1 MGGLEVSNKSLRCE
15 RCLEIR
21 RITIIP
27 EYPEP
32 KLKMECRCD
41 TKEAKIFEFL
51 NEYKKKEN
59 FKLKCAK
66 CQNDNPK
73 DPKYCYICQKIYCS
87 KCCKD
92 FHSQLSN
99 LVTGEENNN
108 DIMKMIGHKVIGIDK
123 VDYHCILHQNEKF
136 IGFCKKCLLNFCQK
150 CEEENLHKDHEVA
163 IFSEIVLDLT
173 KKTIV
178 KGCINLC
185 REKIEHNEKICKKI
199 KKKIKNEENK
209 NKISS
214 LSKDN
219 KKINESIVELIESLF
234 EIYDKGKHINY
245 SIIFNARKNSG
256 FNIKKINFEKKGKE
270 EEDALTLIEYL
281 QNDFVL
287 KTEFSEKKK
296 QEKKEN
302 DILENQE
309 KYNNMVSIN
318 EVGNIYND
326 SDEDDEDKKKE
337 KEKEKKNINNIETPE
352 DIKNEIKEEKKEEK
366 KEEEKKEEEK
376 KEEEKKEEEK
386 IEEKKEEEK
395 KEEKKE
401 ESKKEKKEREKK
413 EKEEKAKKEKEDKER
428 AKREEKEKKEREK
441 KEKEEKA
448 RKEKEDKE
456 RAKREEKEKK
466 EKEKKEKEEKARK
479 EKEEKEKAKKDKQNK
494 KVDKKEDT
502 KEDKKEDKK
511 EEKKEEKKE
520 DKIEEK
526 KEDKKEENLKTIKT
540 QPVPKKISDKAALFK
555 QMMEAKGGG
564 IMGKAPTSKNNQGN
578 SEKTV
583 KIEHVRNEGNTV
595 DLLSNIKVTK
605 VAKKKPKKINF
616 E

>member
-108 DIMKMIGHKVIGIDK
+108 DIMKMIGHKVIGVDK

-256 FNIKKINFEKKGKE
+256 FNIKKITFEKKGKE

-281 QNDFVL
+281 QKDFVL

-337 KEKEKKNINNIETPE
+337 KEKEKKNVNNIEIPE
-352 DIKNEIKEEKKEEK
+352 DIKNEIK
-366 KEEEKKEEEK
+366 EEKKEEEK

-428 AKREEKEKKEREK
+428 AKREEKEKKE
-441 KEKEEKA
+441 
-448 RKEKEDKE
+448 
-456 RAKREEKEKK
+456 
-466 EKEKKEKEEKARK
+466 KEKKEKEEKARK

-494 KVDKKEDT
+494 KEDKKDDKKEDKT
-502 KEDKKEDKK
+502 EDKK

-555 QMMEAKGGG
+555 QMMETKGGG
-564 IMGKAPTSKNNQGN
+564 IMGKAPTSKNNLGN

>member
-108 DIMKMIGHKVIGIDK
+108 DIMKMIGHKVIGVDK

-185 REKIEHNEKICKKI
+185 HEKIEHNEKICKKI

-281 QNDFVL
+281 QKDFVL

-337 KEKEKKNINNIETPE
+337 KEKEKK
-352 DIKNEIKEEKKEEK
+352 KC
-366 KEEEKKEEEK
+366 
-376 KEEEKKEEEK
+376 
-386 IEEKKEEEK
+386 
-395 KEEKKE
+395 
-401 ESKKEKKEREKK
+401 
-413 EKEEKAKKEKEDKER
+413 
-428 AKREEKEKKEREK
+428 
-441 KEKEEKA
+441 
-448 RKEKEDKE
+448 
-456 RAKREEKEKK
+456 
-466 EKEKKEKEEKARK
+466 
-479 EKEEKEKAKKDKQNK
+479 
-494 KVDKKEDT
+494 
-502 KEDKKEDKK
+502 
-511 EEKKEEKKE
+511 
-520 DKIEEK
+520 
-526 KEDKKEENLKTIKT
+526 
-540 QPVPKKISDKAALFK
+540 
-555 QMMEAKGGG
+555 
-564 IMGKAPTSKNNQGN
+564 
-578 SEKTV
+578 
-583 KIEHVRNEGNTV
+583 
-595 DLLSNIKVTK
+595 
-605 VAKKKPKKINF
+605 
-616 E
+616 

>member
-108 DIMKMIGHKVIGIDK
+108 DIMKMIGHKVIGVDK

-185 REKIEHNEKICKKI
+185 HEKIEHNEKICKKI

-281 QNDFVL
+281 QKDFVL

-337 KEKEKKNINNIETPE
+337 KEKEKKNVNNIEIPE
-352 DIKNEIKEEKKEEK
+352 DIKNEIKEEKK
-366 KEEEKKEEEK
+366 EEK

-401 ESKKEKKEREKK
+401 ESKKEKKEREKR
-413 EKEEKAKKEKEDKER
+413 EKEEKAK
-428 AKREEKEKKEREK
+428 
-441 KEKEEKA
+441 
-448 RKEKEDKE
+448 KEKEDKE

-494 KVDKKEDT
+494 KEDKKDDKKEDKT
-502 KEDKKEDKK
+502 EDKK

-540 QPVPKKISDKAALFK
+540 QPVPRKISDKAALFK

-564 IMGKAPTSKNNQGN
+564 IMGKAPTSKNNLGN

>member
-245 SIIFNARKNSG
+245 SIIFNARKNSA
-256 FNIKKINFEKKGKE
+256 FNIKKITFEKKGKE

-281 QNDFVL
+281 QKDFVL

-337 KEKEKKNINNIETPE
+337 KEKEKKNVNNIEIHE
-352 DIKNEIKEEKKEEK
+352 DIKNEIK
-366 KEEEKKEEEK
+366 EEKKEEEK

-401 ESKKEKKEREKK
+401 ESKKEKKEREKR
-413 EKEEKAKKEKEDKER
+413 EKEEKAK
-428 AKREEKEKKEREK
+428 
-441 KEKEEKA
+441 
-448 RKEKEDKE
+448 KEKEDKE

-494 KVDKKEDT
+494 KEDKKEDT

-540 QPVPKKISDKAALFK
+540 QPVPKKLGDKAALFK

-564 IMGKAPTSKNNQGN
+564 IMGKAPTSKNNLGN

>member
-108 DIMKMIGHKVIGIDK
+108 DIMKMIGHKVIGVDK

-245 SIIFNARKNSG
+245 SIIFNARKNSA
-256 FNIKKINFEKKGKE
+256 FNIKKITFEKKGKE

-281 QNDFVL
+281 QKDFVL

-337 KEKEKKNINNIETPE
+337 KEKEKKSVNNIDTPE
-352 DIKNEIKEEKKEEK
+352 DIKNEIKEEKR
-366 KEEEKKEEEK
+366 EEK

-401 ESKKEKKEREKK
+401 NKKETKKRP
-413 EKEEKAKKEKEDKER
+413 
-428 AKREEKEKKEREK
+428 KRNLK
-441 KEKEEKA
+441 
-448 RKEKEDKE
+448 
-456 RAKREEKEKK
+456 
-466 EKEKKEKEEKARK
+466 
-479 EKEEKEKAKKDKQNK
+479 
-494 KVDKKEDT
+494 
-502 KEDKKEDKK
+502 
-511 EEKKEEKKE
+511 
-520 DKIEEK
+520 
-526 KEDKKEENLKTIKT
+526 KKEENEKMNSIKNEISQRMILDKKEIEEMLKNELNFGSPINNENK
-540 QPVPKKISDKAALFK
+540 QEEKKQEINDK
-555 QMMEAKGGG
+555 
-564 IMGKAPTSKNNQGN
+564 GN
-578 SEKTV
+578 
-583 KIEHVRNEGNTV
+583 I
-595 DLLSNIKVTK
+595 
-605 VAKKKPKKINF
+605 
-616 E
+616 

>member
-108 DIMKMIGHKVIGIDK
+108 DIMKMIGHKVIGVDK

-245 SIIFNARKNSG
+245 SIIFNARKNSA
-256 FNIKKINFEKKGKE
+256 FNIKKITFEKKGKE

-281 QNDFVL
+281 QKDFVL

-337 KEKEKKNINNIETPE
+337 KEKEKKNVNNIETPK

-366 KEEEKKEEEK
+366 REENKEEEKKEK
-376 KEEEKKEEEK
+376 EKKEEEK

-395 KEEKKE
+395 KEE
-401 ESKKEKKEREKK
+401 SKKEKKEREKR

-448 RKEKEDKE
+448 KKEKEDKE

-494 KVDKKEDT
+494 KEDKKEDT

-564 IMGKAPTSKNNQGN
+564 IMGKAPTSKNNLGN

>member
-108 DIMKMIGHKVIGIDK
+108 DIMKMIGHKVIGVDK

-281 QNDFVL
+281 QKDFVL

-337 KEKEKKNINNIETPE
+337 KEKEKKNVNNIEIPE
-352 DIKNEIKEEKKEEK
+352 DIKNEIKEEK

-376 KEEEKKEEEK
+376 KEEEKKEEK
-386 IEEKKEEEK
+386 NEEKKEEEK
-395 KEEKKE
+395 KEEGKKG
-401 ESKKEKKEREKK
+401 KRK
-413 EKEEKAKKEKEDKER
+413 
-428 AKREEKEKKEREK
+428 KRER
-441 KEKEEKA
+441 
-448 RKEKEDKE
+448 RK
-456 RAKREEKEKK
+456 
-466 EKEKKEKEEKARK
+466 
-479 EKEEKEKAKKDKQNK
+479 
-494 KVDKKEDT
+494 
-502 KEDKKEDKK
+502 
-511 EEKKEEKKE
+511 
-520 DKIEEK
+520 
-526 KEDKKEENLKTIKT
+526 
-540 QPVPKKISDKAALFK
+540 
-555 QMMEAKGGG
+555 G
-564 IMGKAPTSKNNQGN
+564 
-578 SEKTV
+578 
-583 KIEHVRNEGNTV
+583 
-595 DLLSNIKVTK
+595 
-605 VAKKKPKKINF
+605 
-616 E
+616 